1 MYTFFSKYEI
11 DGTIKINKMISK
23 LNIFITPWS
32 ISHFVTGYM
41 AKLFGLN
48 YMTGLICHTIYEYRN
63 YSSKP
68 LKIEWSKDWYG
79 FKTDS
84 IFNSIG
90 DTVVFLLGMF
100 LAKNYNNWYFFIF
113 IFLLGVLFYSPMFQ
127 SYLIDNRLYYLQD
140 KGYKLNLKNV
150 LYNKYEQYLR
160 VFKWIIAS
168 VVTLIIIKKNIKL
181 HKLLYKLI
189 KHFFN

>member
-1 MYTFFSKYEI
+1 
-11 DGTIKINKMISK
+11 
-23 LNIFITPWS
+23 
-32 ISHFVTGYM
+32 
-41 AKLFGLN
+41 
-48 YMTGLICHTIYEYRN
+48 
-63 YSSKP
+63 
-68 LKIEWSKDWYG
+68 
-79 FKTDS
+79 
-84 IFNSIG
+84 
-90 DTVVFLLGMF
+90 
-100 LAKNYNNWYFFIF
+100 
-113 IFLLGVLFYSPMFQ
+113 MFQ
-127 SYLIDNRLYYLQD
+127 SYLINNRLYYLQD

>member
-1 MYTFFSKYEI
+1 MYKLFSKYEV
-11 DGTIKINKMISK
+11 DGTIKINKMTSK

-41 AKLFGLN
+41 LNLFGLN
-48 YMTGLICHTIYEYRN
+48 YISGLICHTIYEYRN
-63 YSSKP
+63 YTSEP
-68 LKIEWSKDWYG
+68 LKQKWGEDWYG
-79 FKTDS
+79 FKNDS

-127 SYLIDNRLYYLQD
+127 SYLINNRLYYLQD
-140 KGYKLNLKNV
+140 KGYKLNLENV
-150 LYNKYEQYLR
+150 LHNKDEQYSR

-168 VVTLIIIKKNIKL
+168 VVTLIMLKKNIKL
-181 HKLLYKLI
+181 YKLI
-189 KHFFN
+189 KQFSTNLL